1 MADNASLTKIEKVNV
16 YKEGEI
22 KFTEQIDAEG
32 NKSYIAEKT
41 HELIKEN
48 VPVGTN
54 VIYNPSAEESPAAKG
69 IISAEKGEDGTIT
82 LKNHPKIT
90 ISENGILDG
99 KDGLSEGGTK
109 LEELY
114 AKSVGFKKD
123 PDNDNYQLIQ
133 KNPSGLVNN
142 NVSIQPTIT
151 VAKFNDKG
159 IVSDYKMEI
168 KNNSIMAHNGKYIRP
183 IYINV
188 QGIGSIESREEDN
201 VPGFYYKESDKT
213 NNYNSTGVVLA
224 PTTITGLTMD
234 GKDQSP
240 ALRFLDRSEGV
251 GRSLLSLGVDIRK
264 IDYDKNSRQYGFMNI
279 YKWDP
284 KHNNNK
290 GAPLMVG
297 SIFGGVGNDGFTI
310 LPRKCYTYD
319 KNNVPDDI
327 NKDFSDGQL
336 GSEIHRFKHVFADE
350 IHGNITPKSFSL
362 AEGKALIAKKT
373 HSENSK
379 VPLATFS
386 SFANDIPIYITE
398 ELGKSGKISNMPH
411 NAVNGFYFKLGGLK
425 EFFIRGGTI
434 DGKTDEYIY
443 VKNIQLD
450 DKKPETKWHGPI
462 GCTLWKK
469 GLTNSMP
476 LKIDPAKKIYTEY
489 HPKLEIYQ
497 DYIDIFLDNSGRQP
511 LHLGLHCSTVLDN
524 LEKKAPNAI
533 YEHTNTI
540 NKVTYHL
547 YFAKSRGKGQ
557 IVFLGG
563 VQGQG
568 SPISNLS
575 FKQYS

>member
-69 IISAEKGEDGTIT
+69 IISAEKSEDGTIT

-90 ISENGILDG
+90 INADGILDG

-109 LEELY
+109 LEKLY

-133 KNPSGLVNN
+133 KNPTGLVNN

-159 IVSDYKMEI
+159 VVSEQKMEI

-183 IYINV
+183 IYVNV
-188 QGIGSIESREEDN
+188 QGIGSIESREADN
-201 VPGFYYKESDKT
+201 VPGFYYKESDTT

-234 GKDQSP
+234 GKDQNP
-240 ALRFLDRSEGV
+240 VLRFLDRSEGV

-264 IDYDKNSRQYGFMNI
+264 IDYDKNSRQYGYMDI

-284 KHNNNK
+284 KYNNK
-290 GAPLMVG
+290 GGPLMVG
-297 SIFGGVGNDGFTI
+297 SIFGGVGDYGFTI
-310 LPRKCYTYD
+310 MPRKCYSYD
-319 KNNVPDDI
+319 KNGVPDDI
-327 NKDFSDGQL
+327 KKDFSDGQL
-336 GSEIHRFKHVFADE
+336 GSAMHRFKHVFADE
-350 IHGNITPKSFSL
+350 IHGNITPKTFSL
-362 AEGKALIAKKT
+362 AEGTALIKEKT

-379 VPLATFS
+379 VSLATFS
-386 SFANDIPIYITE
+386 SYVNNIPIYITV
-398 ELGKSGKISNMPH
+398 ELGKSGKITNMPH
-411 NAVNGFYFKLGGLK
+411 DAVNGVYFKIGSLK

-443 VKNIQLD
+443 VKNIQTD
-450 DKKPETKWHGPI
+450 PKKPETKWHGPI

-469 GLTNSMP
+469 GLTNLWP
-476 LKIDPAKKIYTEY
+476 KVNPTKKIYTEY
-489 HPKLEIYQ
+489 KPKLEIYQ

-511 LHLGLHCSTVLDN
+511 LHLGLHCSTILDS
-524 LEKKAPNAI
+524 LKGKAANAV
-533 YEHTNTI
+533 YELTNTI

-547 YFAKSRGKGQ
+547 YFAKSKGKGHV
-557 IVFLGG
+557 VFLGG
-563 VQGQG
+563 VYNDGR
-568 SPISNLS
+568 PINNLS
-575 FKQYS
+575 IKQYS